1 MWMFYLRI
9 ILHLIWENIGSLLV
23 PGAGYPDWEICDFAS
38 FCTKYWDII
47 LKQGLTASIHS
58 TLKHVITTSTYITL
72 KQTITASI
80 HTTL

>member
-1 MWMFYLRI
+1 MWMFYLKI
-9 ILHLIWENIGSLLV
+9 ILHLIWENRLSLLI
-23 PGAGYPDWEICDFAS
+23 PGAGYPNWEICNFVS
-38 FCTKYWDII
+38 FCIKYLDII
-47 LKQGLTASIHS
+47 LKQAMTAPIHG